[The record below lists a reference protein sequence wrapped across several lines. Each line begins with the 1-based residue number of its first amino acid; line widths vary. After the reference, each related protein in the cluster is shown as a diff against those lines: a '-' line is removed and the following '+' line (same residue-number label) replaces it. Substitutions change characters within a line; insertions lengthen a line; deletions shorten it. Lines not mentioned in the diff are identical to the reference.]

1 MGMRTLGII
10 CLLTGI
16 VIGYLLLSAR
26 FKPLT
31 YHHYKPVS
39 SRRNFNHQQS
49 TPSHANQT
57 TDKPHNKSGYGY
69 NIIKPHKK
77 SGHGYIM
84 ATHYSD
90 QLRAGMINIFSIQC
104 WAASLKDN
112 LRVVLPFLRDGSHH
126 GIDLSLLANTSST
139 KKDGPTLFDLTDE
152 DSWIRHVKRRKF
164 TPFVTWDYFLN
175 NAPRKLI
182 LVDHYCTK
190 IREAFRD
197 AATKFAEQ
205 HGFEIIRS
213 VCNPATKVL
222 SPGEFRTLVYDGNV
236 PHEVVVI
243 FYLYGGIDAAPTKI
257 SRKYR
262 VGVSGLQHCSRSR
275 NVQMVPVSMRIRN
288 NTKQYIQKYLS
299 VKKGYVA
306 VMVRF
311 EKLFIKF
318 HLGPLVKK
326 RLEKGGKCIDS
337 IINRIKSLK
346 SNNIFLAMD
355 SSKYG
360 TDSYRSGGLKAS
372 YQLAKQLFNKLFAGN
387 GSLTYNQWESSFE
400 DISDFKVPGYIATL
414 QLNIAANADILLL
427 AGGGTFQQYAV
438 RMMDSRHSHFN
449 VAKC

>member
-1 MGMRTLGII
+1 MGMRTLGIM

-26 FKPLT
+26 FKRLT

-69 NIIKPHKK
+69 
-77 SGHGYIM
+77 IM

-90 QLRAGMINIFSIQC
+90 QLRAGMINVFSIQC
-104 WAASLKDN
+104 WVASLKDN

-164 TPFVTWDYFLN
+164 TPFVTWDYFLKD
-175 NAPRKLI
+175 APRKLI
-182 LVDHYCTK
+182 LVDYYCTK

-205 HGFEIIRS
+205 HGFEIIRN

-222 SPGEFRTLVYDGNV
+222 SPGEFRTLVYDGNI

-243 FYLYGGIDAAPTKI
+243 FYLYGGIDAA
-257 SRKYR
+257 R
-262 VGVSGLQHCSRSR
+262 VSGLQHCSRSR

-306 VMVRF
+306 VMARF
-311 EKLFIKF
+311 EQLFIKF

-337 IINRIKSLK
+337 IINRIKSD
-346 SNNIFLAMD
+346 NIFLAMD
-355 SSKYG
+355 SCKYG
-360 TDSYRSGGLKAS
+360 TDTYRNGKLKAS
-372 YQLAKQLFNKLFAGN
+372 NQLAKQLFGKLF
-387 GSLTYNQWESSFE
+387 GSRSVTYEQWESSFE
-400 DISDFKVPGYIATL
+400 DISDFKDPGYIATL
-414 QLNIAANADILLL
+414 QLNIAANADMLLL
-427 AGGGTFQQYAV
+427 AGGGSFQEYAV
-438 RMMDSRHSHFN
+438 QMMDSRRSRAKHIF
-449 VAKC
+449 VANC